1 MTEIEGYKYPE
12 AINPILPNDVHHYHH
27 APPTLDKLTLTRR
40 VDTKSGQVSYG
51 WDIELHGTD
60 PAALV
65 DDLEA
70 FNDRLEKMYPAP
82 KITADG

>member
-1 MTEIEGYKYPE
+1 MAQPEGGYKYPE
-12 AINPILPNDVHHYHH
+12 SSPPSNDVHHYHH
-27 APPTLDKLTLTRR
+27 EAPTPDKFTLTRR

-70 FNDRLEKMYPAP
+70 FNDRLEQMYPAP
-82 KITADG
+82 KISPEA